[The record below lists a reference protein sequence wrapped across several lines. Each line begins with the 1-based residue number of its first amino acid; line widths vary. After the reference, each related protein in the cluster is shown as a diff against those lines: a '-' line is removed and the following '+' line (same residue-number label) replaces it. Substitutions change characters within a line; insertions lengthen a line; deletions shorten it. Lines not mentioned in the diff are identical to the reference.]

1 MEKRT
6 WEDYKIIVDKIVG
19 EEMSLLKLSPEFYE
33 SPVTKSIIKH
43 WEKNKDIFKMQ
54 KFLDKKMTEMNENLI
69 ESNEEI
75 DDFSEIIFIR
85 IMALTTTL
93 IVVIKNFNQ
102 KTDLF
107 WKKRFQEINSANH
120 NFLIHLVP
128 RIVGSHYLQNFAL
141 EIRSL
146 IIPESLSVFGNKTL
160 NKIGHID
167 QVENLELF
175 FDQLYDLQESFE
187 DMLEGVSENEF
198 DLSEQEINDSGVF
211 FNWSMYVEASLYYLL
226 LIHENLLVIEE
237 EKTRLLIQE
246 EKYHMVNRKE
256 KLAELRFINYGPE
269 VGEDYS
275 KLKN

>member
-6 WEDYKIIVDKIVG
+6 WEDYKIIVNKIVG

-33 SPVTKSIIKH
+33 SPVTKSIIKY
-43 WEKNKDIFKMQ
+43 WDKNKDIFKLQ
-54 KFLDKKMTEMNENLI
+54 KFLDKQMSEMSEDLI
-69 ESNEEI
+69 ESNDEI

-85 IMALTTTL
+85 MMALTTTL

-107 WKKRFQEINSANH
+107 WNKRFKEINSANH

-141 EIRSL
+141 EIRNL
-146 IIPESLSVFGNKTL
+146 LIPESLSIFGNKVL
-160 NKIGHID
+160 NKINHID
-167 QVENLELF
+167 QEENLELF
-175 FDQLYDLQESFE
+175 FEELYDLQESFE
-187 DMLEGVSENEF
+187 DMLEGVSESEF

-237 EKTRLLIQE
+237 ANTRLLIQE
-246 EKYHMVNRKE
+246 EKYHMTNRQE
-256 KLAELRFINYGPE
+256 KLAELRIIHFGPE
-269 VGEDYS
+269 IGNDYS